1 MKNVEKYKELIA
13 KAVEKVDCIDGVDC
27 SICHFNPLCGN
38 WQGVD
43 RFAEWLFEEYV
54 PPVGI
59 TEEEKN
65 ILSTIK
71 HKYNWIA
78 RDDDNN
84 LYVYK
89 DKPMREDGFWY
100 GSAVG
105 FNPFNHMF
113 KFIKMDDEE
122 PYNIGGLLKND

>member
-1 MKNVEKYKELIA
+1 MKNVEKYKGLIA
-13 KAVEKVDCIDGVDC
+13 KTMKMYCINKTGVC
-27 SICHFNPLCGN
+27 SSCELKNVCNKEPSVIE
-38 WQGVD
+38 D
-43 RFAEWLFEEYV
+43 WLFQEYV
-54 PPVGI
+54 PPTEI
-59 TEEEKN
+59 TETEKI

-78 RDDDNN
+78 RDDDNG

-122 PYNIGGLLKND
+122 PYNIGGLLRND